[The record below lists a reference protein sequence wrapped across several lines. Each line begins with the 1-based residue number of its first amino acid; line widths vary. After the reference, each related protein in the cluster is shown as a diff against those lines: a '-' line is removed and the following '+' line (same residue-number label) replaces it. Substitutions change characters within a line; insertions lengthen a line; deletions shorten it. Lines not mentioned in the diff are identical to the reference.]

1 MSDFQFLNEHVNLKT
16 EINDELR
23 IVYNN
28 AVNAEKYYAVDSKK
42 CISYVREAT
51 TEICKIYSA
60 CYNINQNCRWLN
72 DYISQKKFYIRK
84 GIYDLDI
91 INDALYSYNC
101 KTIIKKD

>member
-42 CISYVREAT
+42 CISYVR
-51 TEICKIYSA
+51 
-60 CYNINQNCRWLN
+60 
-72 DYISQKKFYIRK
+72 
-84 GIYDLDI
+84 
-91 INDALYSYNC
+91 
-101 KTIIKKD
+101 

>member
-42 CISYVREAT
+42 MYIL
-51 TEICKIYSA
+51 CKRSH
-60 CYNINQNCRWLN
+60 NG
-72 DYISQKKFYIRK
+72 DM
-84 GIYDLDI
+84 
-91 INDALYSYNC
+91 
-101 KTIIKKD
+101 